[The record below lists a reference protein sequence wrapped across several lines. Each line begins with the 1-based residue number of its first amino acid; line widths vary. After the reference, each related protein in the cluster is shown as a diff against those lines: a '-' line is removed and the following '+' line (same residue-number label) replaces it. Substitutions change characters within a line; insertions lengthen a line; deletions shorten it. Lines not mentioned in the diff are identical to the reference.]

1 MSGDRL
7 DMTGLWHGA
16 YAYPGFKQPTTPFVA
31 RLRDEGGVLS
41 GTIMEPNT
49 MGVASD
55 ELQALVNG
63 SRVNQA
69 VDFIKTYDGSSD
81 AAHSVD
87 YVGRLSADG
96 SSVTGVWSLAEF
108 DGTFEMHRDIRL
120 EELAAT
126 EEEAELPTLQAVE
139 QSLSPKSFEKLH

>member
-7 DMTGLWHGA
+7 DMSGMWHGT
-16 YAYPGFKQPTTPFVA
+16 YAYPHHVRPTTPFVA
-31 RLRDEGGVLS
+31 NLVDTGGRLS

-49 MGVASD
+49 IGFASD
-55 ELQALVNG
+55 ELQSVIVGNRNG
-63 SRVNQA
+63 QA

-87 YVGRLSADG
+87 YVGRLSTDG
-96 SSVTGVWSLAEF
+96 NSVTGVWSLAEF

-120 EELAAT
+120 EELVTAS
-126 EEEAELPTLQAVE
+126 EEAELPNELQPAM
-139 QSLSPKSFEKLH
+139 SPAAPN